1 MMFPMRR
8 VPERRGHRMSGY
20 TDPHE
25 AVGAVRASPE
35 AFDPAVT
42 DYYMSGKGKTT

>member
-1 MMFPMRR
+1 
-8 VPERRGHRMSGY
+8 MSGF

-25 AVGAVRASPE
+25 AVGAVRTSPK

-42 DYYMSGKGKTT
+42 DYYMRGKENTA